1 MDTERLIAIFTAP
14 IIAGLWVAWQRRR
27 AKKEADREADYHAHV
42 SLDSLPLLGDDRS
55 RELSGSDTSAGSK
68 TGQGS

>member
-1 MDTERLIAIFTAP
+1 MDTEQIIAIITTP
-14 IIAGLWVAWQRRR
+14 IIAGLIVAWQRRR
-27 AKKEADREADYHAHV
+27 AKKEADYHAHV

-55 RELSGSDTSAGSK
+55 RELSGSDAGAGGK